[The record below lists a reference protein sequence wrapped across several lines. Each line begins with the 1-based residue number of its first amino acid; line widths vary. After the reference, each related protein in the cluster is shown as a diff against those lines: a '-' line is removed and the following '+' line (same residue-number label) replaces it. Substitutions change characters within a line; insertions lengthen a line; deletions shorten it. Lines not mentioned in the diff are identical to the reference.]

1 MSQSARPFPRLLLCL
16 LFALAAGSRALAS
29 DQDWKPVDPAQLAMK
44 SPLVE
49 PSADAEAIF
58 WEVRADDG
66 DAEDFALSNYIRIKI
81 FTERGRD
88 SQGKVEIPFF
98 SGTSIKD
105 VAARTIKPS
114 GEIVELKKEDIF
126 EKTILKAGGLKL
138 RAKSF
143 ALQGVEPGAIIEYR
157 WREVYSNA
165 SAQYTRLQFQRDIP
179 VESLTYH
186 IKPSKFFIGARAMRF
201 HTFHMDMPKFDK
213 EKDGFYATTV
223 TNVPAFH
230 EEPRMP
236 PEDQVR
242 RWMLVYY
249 TADEKPDP
257 QLFWK
262 RIGKDWNDYFK
273 EAAKVNDDVKKA
285 AAEIVGD
292 AQTPEQK
299 LERIYDYCRLKVKN
313 LNDDAS
319 EVAAEERAKLIKKD
333 AKPADTLKRGQ
344 GSAGDIDELFAAL
357 AIASGFDARLA
368 VAADRSRI
376 FFDPTFADLYFLRRG
391 RSFIAVKVGEG
402 WRFFEPA
409 ATYVPFGMLPWQA
422 EMTDALVSDPK
433 EAFFAKTP
441 LSPPDKSLEK
451 RTARLRLLEDGT
463 LEGDVRVEYTG
474 HLANDKKEYNDDDS
488 PQQRED
494 TLRDMVKNRLST
506 AEVSDVKIENVTD
519 PVKPFAYA
527 YKVRVP
533 GYAQRT
539 GKRLFLQ
546 PAFFQHNLPP
556 LFSTSDRRNNIYFS
570 YPWSEDDTVEIEL
583 PAGYALDN
591 ADAPMPFAAQDVSKY
606 EVKIG
611 VTPDKR
617 KLVYHRT
624 FFFGGGSAGLL
635 FPAAGYPQLKALF
648 DEMNKRDNHTITLKQ
663 GAATTA
669 SGTGSNN

>member
-1 MSQSARPFPRLLLCL
+1 MSQYARPHTRLLLCL

-29 DQDWKPVDPAQLAMK
+29 DPEWKPVDPAQLAMK

-66 DAEDFALSNYIRIKI
+66 DEDDFALSNYVRIKI

-88 SQGKVEIPFF
+88 TQGKVEIPFF
-98 SGTSIKD
+98 GGTKIKD

-126 EKTILKAGGLKL
+126 EKTIVKAGGLKL

-143 ALQGVEPGAIIEYR
+143 ALQGVEPGSIIEYR
-157 WREVYSNA
+157 WREVYPNA

-186 IKPSKFFIGARAMRF
+186 IKPSKVYTGARAMRF
-201 HTFHMDMPKFDK
+201 QTFHMDVPKFDK
-213 EKDGFYATTV
+213 EKDGFFGTTV

-257 QLFWK
+257 QLYWK
-262 RIGKDWNDYFK
+262 RIGKVLNDIFK
-273 EAAKVNDDVKKA
+273 ENVKVNDDVKKA
-285 AAEIVGD
+285 AVEIVGD
-292 AQTPEQK
+292 AQSPEQK
-299 LERIYDYCRLKVKN
+299 LERLYDFCRLKIKN
-313 LNDDAS
+313 LSDDATGMT
-319 EVAAEERAKLIKKD
+319 AEDRAKQIKKD
-333 AKPADTLKRGQ
+333 GKPADTLKRGQ
-344 GSAGDIDELFAAL
+344 GTAQDVDQLFAAL
-357 AIASGFDARLA
+357 AIAAGFDARLA
-368 VAADRSRI
+368 LMADRSRI
-376 FFDPTFADLYFLRRG
+376 FFDPHFADLYFLVRG
-391 RSFIAVKVGEG
+391 HNNIAVKVGDQ
-402 WRFFEPA
+402 WRFFEPSD
-409 ATYVPFGMLPWQA
+409 TYVPFGMLPWQA
-422 EMTDALVSDPK
+422 EMEDALVGDAK

-451 RTARLRLLEDGT
+451 RTAKLRLLEDGT
-463 LEGDVRVEYTG
+463 LEGDVRIEYTG

-494 TLRDMVKNRLST
+494 TLRDMVKSRLST
-506 AEVSDVKIENVTD
+506 AEISDIKIENVTD

-546 PAFFQHNLPP
+546 PAFFQHGVSP
-556 LFSTSDRRNNIYFS
+556 LFSTSDRSNNVYFS

-583 PAGYALDN
+583 PAGFALDN
-591 ADAPMPFAAQDVSKY
+591 ADAPQPFQAQDVSKY
-606 EVKIG
+606 EVKIS
-611 VTPDKR
+611 VTTDKR
-617 KLVYHRT
+617 KLIYHRA
-624 FFFGGGSAGLL
+624 FFFGGGRAGLL
-635 FPAAGYPQLKALF
+635 FPAAGYPQLKGLF
-648 DEMNKRDNHTITLKQ
+648 DELNKRDNHTITLKQ
-663 GAATTA
+663 GAA
-669 SGTGSNN
+669 SGTGSND